1 MKDENKNKDK
11 NSEDDVK
18 EDFCPPC
25 MAAVP
30 LAFAVTGAS
39 ASEVMDGTSEKGKNF
54 KNILFYVSIAFAVV
68 AVLFFISPTI
78 LAMLGKKCTSCEPT
92 KKV

>member
-1 MKDENKNKDK
+1 MKDENKNK
-11 NSEDDVK
+11 NNEEDVK

-30 LAFAVTGAS
+30 LAFAITGAS

-54 KNILFYVSIAFAVV
+54 KNILFYVSIAFAVL
-68 AVLFFISPTI
+68 AVGFFISPTI
-78 LAMLGKKCTSCEPT
+78 LAMFGKKCTSCEPV
-92 KKV
+92 KKI